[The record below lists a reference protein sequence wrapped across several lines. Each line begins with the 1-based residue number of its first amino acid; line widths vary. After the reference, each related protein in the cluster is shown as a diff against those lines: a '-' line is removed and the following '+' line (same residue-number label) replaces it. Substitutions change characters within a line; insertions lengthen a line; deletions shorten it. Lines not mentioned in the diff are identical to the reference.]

1 MLADEQSWVSNPG
14 PSMQEFNMFRAQH
27 AGQVSGYKGRGSN
40 TKAAWNAY
48 LKTYGYK

>member
-1 MLADEQSWVSNPG
+1 MPAGGQSRVANPG

-40 TKAAWNAY
+40 TKAA
-48 LKTYGYK
+48 